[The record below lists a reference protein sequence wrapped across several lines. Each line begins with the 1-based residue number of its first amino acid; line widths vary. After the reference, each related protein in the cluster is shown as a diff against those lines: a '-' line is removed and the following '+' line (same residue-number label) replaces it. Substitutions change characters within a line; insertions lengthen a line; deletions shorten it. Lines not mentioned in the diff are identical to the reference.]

1 MEPVTNYQAPKSNFA
16 VPIAIVLAG
25 VFIAI
30 AIFFSNGSDNS
41 KIVPD
46 TNKQAE
52 AGLNMVREISKDDHI
67 RGNPNAKIIVIE
79 YSDTECPFCSRFHET
94 MKKVMDVYGKTGDV
108 AWVYRHFPLD
118 QLHPRARTE
127 AIATECVNE
136 IGGADKFW
144 AFIDSLYGKKLASQ
158 VQIQVD
164 LVKLATEQGID
175 SAKFSACLSSGK
187 YDQKV
192 QDDVENAAQTGG
204 NGTPWSVVVT
214 ADGQMTSINGAY
226 PYENV
231 KQIIDSLL
239 AK

>member
-25 VFIAI
+25 IFIAV
-30 AIFFSNGSDNS
+30 AIFFSNGAE
-41 KIVPD
+41 
-46 TNKQAE
+46 NKATPSANQQVE
-52 AGLNMVREISKDDHI
+52 AGLTLTREITTADHI
-67 RGNPNAKIIVIE
+67 RGNPNAKVFVIE
-79 YSDTECPFCSRFHET
+79 YSDTECPYCSRFHET
-94 MKKVMDVYGKTGDV
+94 MKKVMDVYGKTGEA

-127 AIATECVNE
+127 AVASECVNE

-144 AFIDSLYGKKLASQ
+144 AFLDSLYGMKLASQ

-164 LVKLATEQGID
+164 LVKLAKELGID
-175 SAKFSACLSSGK
+175 SDKFSTCLASGK
-187 YDQKV
+187 YDEKV
-192 QDDVENAAQTGG
+192 QKDVENAAATGG

-214 ADGQMTSINGAY
+214 TDGQMTSINGAY